1 MKDIYELLNDIDIN
15 ETEFEEI
22 EVDELENAR
31 VKKALKKSIR
41 QKKKRMGWK
50 KNVAAAVI
58 LCGLSVTTIGL
69 TLPAYAGSIP
79 VIGDIFR
86 FLDNGRTGLYDEYK
100 EYSTEI
106 NMTDES
112 KGINVTLNDAIF
124 DGKTVSLTYS
134 IESEHDLGTHP
145 ILEDHLDIK
154 GVSSQSGSAHISK
167 IDDYHYVGI
176 VTASNIDRDQEDIAK
191 IKWEIDSITLPDQ
204 NFKEIKGSWNFAIAV
219 EATERKEVI
228 SKGSSEKNGVKV
240 NIEKLAYSP
249 MSFIVYY
256 DQIISQEVRNKW
268 HSVDVEIEIKDDL
281 GNSYAGEGNG
291 GSGDGYNM
299 SWSKTIEKL
308 DENASK
314 LFITPYIS
322 LREHTPKNFGS
333 VEISKDGT
341 KEIPIPEKPGKGK
354 EEFVL
359 EDIVIDIND
368 FSSGG
373 ELKNNRSN

>member
-1 MKDIYELLNDIDIN
+1 MKDIYELLNDIDID

-22 EVDELENAR
+22 EVDELEKAR

-50 KNVAAAVI
+50 KNVAAAAI

-69 TLPAYAGSIP
+69 TFPAYAGSIP

-86 FLDNGRTGLYDEYK
+86 FLDNGRTGLYDDYK

-112 KGINVTLNDAIF
+112 NGIRVTLNDAIF
-124 DGKTVSLTYS
+124 DGKTISLTYS
-134 IESEHDLGTHP
+134 IESEQDLGDQP
-145 ILEDHLDIK
+145 ILEDFLEIK

-167 IDDYHYVGI
+167 VDDHNYVGI
-176 VTASNIDRDQEDIAK
+176 VTATNLDRDQEDVAK
-191 IKWEIDSITLPDQ
+191 IKWGIDRITLPDQ
-204 NFKEIKGSWNFAIAV
+204 QYKEIKGSWKFALALD
-219 EATERKEVI
+219 ATERKDFI
-228 SKGSSEKNGVKV
+228 SEGSSELAGVKV
-240 NIEKLAYSP
+240 NIGKISFTP

-256 DQIISQEVRNKW
+256 DQIISKEVRDKW
-268 HSVDVEIEIKDDL
+268 HAVDVEIEIRDDL
-281 GNSYAGEGNG
+281 GNSYSGEGNG

-299 SWSKTIEKL
+299 NWSKTFEKL

-314 LFITPYIS
+314 LIITPQIM
-322 LREHTPKNFGS
+322 LREHTPDNFGS
-333 VEISKDGT
+333 VEITKDGP

-359 EDIVIDIND
+359 EDIVIDINGL
-368 FSSGG
+368 ST
-373 ELKNNRSN
+373 EE